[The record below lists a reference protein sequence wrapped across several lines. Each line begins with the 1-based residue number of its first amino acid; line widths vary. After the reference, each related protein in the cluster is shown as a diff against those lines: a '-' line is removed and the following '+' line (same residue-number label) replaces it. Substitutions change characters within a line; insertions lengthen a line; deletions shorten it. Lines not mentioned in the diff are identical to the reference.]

1 MSTQT
6 GTLEREML
14 CGFENDSLRIIYV
27 NPTQVRAIWAQDSN
41 RTRIVFNQDHTVVVD
56 VPLERVR
63 EAPDAELTG
72 EPES

>member
-6 GTLEREML
+6 GTWEREIL

>member
-6 GTLEREML
+6 GTWEREML

-63 EAPDAELTG
+63 EALDAELTA

>member
-1 MSTQT
+1 
-6 GTLEREML
+6 ML
-14 CGFENDSLRIIYV
+14 CGFENDSLRIIYI

-56 VPLERVR
+56 VPLERVG
-63 EAPDAELTG
+63 EALDAELTG